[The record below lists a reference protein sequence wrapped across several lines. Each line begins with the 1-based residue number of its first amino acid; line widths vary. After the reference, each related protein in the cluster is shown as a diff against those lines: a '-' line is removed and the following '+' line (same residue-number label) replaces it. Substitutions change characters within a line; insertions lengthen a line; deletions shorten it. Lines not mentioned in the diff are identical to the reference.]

1 MIASAAPVSVPYRWT
16 SVMAD
21 PELERIIAELER
33 RQALLERLPHELQRD
48 HEKRDSSRVAS
59 DEQRAEQK

>member
-1 MIASAAPVSVPYRWT
+1 
-16 SVMAD
+16 MAD